1 MNHTPDLQPANIP
14 PEVAAAIAHALA
26 APQVTLTRLAGGTNR
41 RTYHASDGR
50 RTWVARVEREPALSL
65 LRAIDAQVRA
75 HAAGVRTPETIAHGS
90 TATTDGYYVWSV
102 ETVARGRPF
111 ASDALTTARVLA
123 AATDLG
129 RQLRRLHAVTVDAFG
144 DLPPRPYPVYPSFSA
159 WVANKAPR
167 IPEAV
172 AIASGRPEAVPSIS
186 AVYAALATWYDG
198 PPCLC
203 KGDCAGDNILV
214 DSRGRTTI
222 IDWEWAQGLDPA
234 ADVAYWYAFTPEPR
248 AHEALLAAYAPDDAA
263 SFRKRVWAHQV
274 VQCIETIHVYDEHRD
289 AFDHE
294 ARTVGVRASWETLV
308 SLLRSGPAGER
319 TATAAPAT

>member
-1 MNHTPDLQPANIP
+1 MNHAPADWPANIP
-14 PEVAAAIAHALA
+14 PEVAAAIGHALA
-26 APQVTLTRLAGGTNR
+26 APQVTLTRLAGGTNG
-41 RTYHASDGR
+41 RTYGATHGR
-50 RTWVARVEREPALSL
+50 WSWVTRVEREPALSL
-65 LRAIDAQVRA
+65 LRAIDAQARA
-75 HAAGVRTPETIAHGS
+75 HAAGVRVPETIAHGS
-90 TATTDGYYVWSV
+90 TATADGRYVWSV
-102 ETVARGRPF
+102 ETVARGDPF
-111 ASDALTTARVLA
+111 APDTLTTAQVLA
-123 AATDLG
+123 AAADLG

-159 WVANKAPR
+159 WVANKASR

-198 PPCLC
+198 PPCLS

-214 DSRGRTTI
+214 DARGRTTI

-248 AHEALLAAYAPDDAA
+248 AHEALLAAYAPDDAP

-274 VQCIETIHVYDEHRD
+274 VQCVETIHVYDEHRD
-289 AFDHE
+289 AFDDE
-294 ARTVGVRASWETLV
+294 ARTAGVRASWETLV
-308 SLLRSGPAGER
+308 RLLVSVAAGER
-319 TATAAPAT
+319 TAIAVPAT